1 MYRLL
6 LLAFLME
13 TPEELY
19 QRGLHLMAEHQAE
32 AAIGAFRQ
40 AAELR
45 PGDGSIW
52 KALGVA
58 FASLGDYSK
67 AEEPFRQACR
77 LNPRLPDACL
87 YLGRTLYLQDRFGP
101 ALEILRQGSPSAQ
114 SRRIE
119 AMSLEALGRA
129 DDARAAFEQAM
140 RLPDHSPPN
149 EDPGIDFGVF
159 LFRQAQAA
167 EALPVLRDAVARHPD
182 ASRAHLELGCVLL
195 AVNLVEESVAHLE
208 RAAALEPGNARAHL
222 LLGKAYLRT
231 GKAEL
236 AHRELDQGSRT
247 VK

>member
-6 LLAFLME
+6 LLAFLAE

-19 QRGLHLMAEHQAE
+19 QRGLRLMAEHQAE
-32 AAIGAFRQ
+32 AAIGAFQQ

-45 PGDGSIW
+45 PGDASIW

-58 FASLGDYSK
+58 FASRGDYPK
-67 AEEPFRQACR
+67 AEEPLRKACR

-87 YLGRTLYLQDRFGP
+87 YLGRTLYLEDRFDS
-101 ALEILRQGSPSAQ
+101 ALEVLGQGSTSAQ

-129 DDARAAFEQAM
+129 AEAKAAFEQAM
-140 RLPDHSPPN
+140 RLPDHAAPN

-159 LFRQAQAA
+159 LFRQGQAE
-167 EALPVLRDAVARHPD
+167 EALPILREALGRHPD

-195 AVNLVEESVAHLE
+195 ALDRLEESVPQLE
-208 RAAALEPGNARAHL
+208 RAVALEPGSARAHL
-222 LLGKAYLRT
+222 LLGKAYLRI
-231 GKAEL
+231 GKADL
-236 AHRELDQGSRT
+236 AQRELDQGSRT
-247 VK
+247 IK

>member
-6 LLAFLME
+6 LLAFLAE

-19 QRGLHLMAEHQAE
+19 QRGLRLMAEHQAE
-32 AAIGAFRQ
+32 AAIGAFQQ

-45 PGDGSIW
+45 PGDASIW

-58 FASLGDYSK
+58 FASRGDYPK
-67 AEEPFRQACR
+67 AEEPFRKACG

-87 YLGRTLYLQDRFGP
+87 YLGRTLYLQDRFDS
-101 ALEILRQGSPSAQ
+101 ALEILRQGNPSAQ

-129 DDARAAFEQAM
+129 AEAKLVFEQAM

-149 EDPGIDFGVF
+149 EDPRIDFGVF
-159 LFRQAQAA
+159 LFRQARAE
-167 EALPVLRDAVARHPD
+167 EALPVLREVLVRHPD
-182 ASRAHLELGCVLL
+182 ASRAHLELGSVLL
-195 AVNLVEESVAHLE
+195 ALDRVEEAASYLE

-222 LLGKAYLRT
+222 LLGKAYLRM

-236 AHRELDQGSRT
+236 AQRELDQGSRT